1 MDLWAIIAAWS
12 ALALA
17 TAISPGPDT
26 LLVVGHSARSGY
38 KAGLLAV
45 AGTSTGGLWYM
56 ILCGFGMLSVLTAS
70 PVLFSTVKL
79 IGALYLAWLG
89 FNILRGAIKPVDTSS
104 EAELDASLWSKP
116 FRQGILTNVLNP
128 KVALFYLAALP
139 QFVGNSEN
147 APAIGMLLIAIHYSF
162 GALWLGFLAISASK
176 ASGAITQSSA
186 WRWTEGVLGAAFI
199 GLAGKL
205 ALERN

>member
-17 TAISPGPDT
+17 TALSPGPDT
-26 LLVVGHSARSGY
+26 LLVVGHAARSGQ

-45 AGTSTGGLWYM
+45 AGIQTGGLWYVL
-56 ILCGFGMLSVLTAS
+56 LCGFGMLSVLTAS
-70 PVLFSTVKL
+70 PVLFSAVKL
-79 IGALYLAWLG
+79 VGALYLAWIG
-89 FNILRGAIKPVDTSS
+89 FTLIRGMIKPAKQSS
-104 EAELDASLWSKP
+104 VSVASLGPKP
-116 FRQGILTNVLNP
+116 FLQGVLTNILNP

-139 QFVGNSEN
+139 QFVGSGDN
-147 APAIGMLLIAIHYSF
+147 APYIGMLLIAIHYAF
-162 GALWLGFLAISASK
+162 GGVWLSFLAISTSK
-176 ASGAITQSSA
+176 ASRTVSQSSI
-186 WRWTEGVLGAAFI
+186 WRWLEGLLGAAFI

>member
-17 TAISPGPDT
+17 TALSPGPDT
-26 LLVVGHSARSGY
+26 LLVVGHAARGGR

-45 AGTSTGGLWYM
+45 AGILAGGLWYM
-56 ILCGFGMLSVLTAS
+56 ILCGFGMLSILTAS
-70 PVLFSTVKL
+70 PLLFSTVKL
-79 IGALYLAWLG
+79 AGALYLAWIG
-89 FNILRGAIKPVDTSS
+89 FNLLRLAIKPGNMDSAS
-104 EAELDASLWSKP
+104 EAPLWSKP
-116 FRQGILTNVLNP
+116 FRQGVLTNVLNP

-139 QFVGNSEN
+139 QFVGNGEN
-147 APAIGMLLIAIHYSF
+147 APLIGMLLIAIHYTF
-162 GALWLGFLAISASK
+162 GGLWLAFLAVSASK
-176 ASGAITQSSA
+176 ASSTMTQSSI
-186 WRWTEGVLGAAFI
+186 WRWLEGVLGAAFI